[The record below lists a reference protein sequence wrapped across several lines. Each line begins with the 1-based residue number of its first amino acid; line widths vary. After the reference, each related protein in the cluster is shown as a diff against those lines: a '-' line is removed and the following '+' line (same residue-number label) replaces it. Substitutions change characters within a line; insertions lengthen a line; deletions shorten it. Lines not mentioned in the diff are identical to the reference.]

1 MLKLKPRILDT
12 HAHLDSKVYE
22 RDLDIVVRHA
32 LEDGVWIVTVG
43 NDYQSSV
50 QAVSIAERYP
60 EGVYAAVGLHPL
72 RIGAAALAEDKLID
86 IGKFEALARHPK
98 VVAVGETGL
107 DFHDLPQGKRGGP
120 EHQIAERIK
129 LNQMKVFARF
139 LELSRELRLP
149 LMLHCREAHDEMLK
163 MLETWDKAT
172 SGFDSRG
179 VVHCF
184 SGNWKQAR
192 KYFNLDFMIS
202 VTGIVAHGGYQGEL
216 LRKAPLGRLLAESD
230 CPFLTPQPFSLR
242 RNEPQFVSSVTA
254 RLAGLR
260 KMRVEDVE
268 KQLAENAMSVFKRIP
283 R

>member
-1 MLKLKPRILDT
+1 MTKTKPRILDT
-12 HAHLDSKVYE
+12 HAHLDNKVYE

-32 LEDGVWIVTVG
+32 LEDGVWTITVG
-43 NDYQSSV
+43 NDYASSLRAV
-50 QAVSIAERYP
+50 QIAERYP

-72 RIGAAALAEDKLID
+72 RIGATNLSDDKLID
-86 IGKFEALARHPK
+86 LGKFYELARHPK
-98 VVAVGETGL
+98 VVALGETGL
-107 DFHDLPQGKRGGP
+107 DFHDLPKGKRGGP
-120 EHQIAERIK
+120 EKQIADRIR

-149 LMLHCREAHDEMLK
+149 LMLHCRDAHDEMLK

-202 VTGIVAHGGYQGEL
+202 VTGIMAHGGYQGEL
-216 LRKAPLGRLLAESD
+216 LQKAPLGRLLAESD
-230 CPFLTPQPFSLR
+230 CPFLTPEPFSLR

-254 RLAGLR
+254 RIAGLR
-260 KMRVEDVE
+260 RMKIEDVE
-268 KQLAENAMSVFKRIP
+268 KQLAENALSVFKRIP
-283 R
+283 G

>member
-1 MLKLKPRILDT
+1 MAKTKPRILDT

-22 RDLDIVVRHA
+22 RDLDIVIKHA
-32 LEDGVWIVTVG
+32 LDDGVWIVTVG
-43 NDYQSSV
+43 NDYLSSV
-50 QAVSIAERYP
+50 RAVSIAEKYP

-72 RIGAAALAEDKLID
+72 RIGAAVLAEDKLID
-86 IGKFEALARHPK
+86 IGKFDALARHPK
-98 VVAVGETGL
+98 VVAIGETGL
-107 DFHDLPQGKRGGP
+107 DYHDLPEGRRGGS

-129 LNQMKVFARF
+129 VNQMKVFARF

-163 MLETWDKAT
+163 LLETWDRAT

-202 VTGIVAHGGYQGEL
+202 VTGIVMHGGYQSEL
-216 LRKAPLGRLLAESD
+216 LKKAPLGRLVAESD
-230 CPFLTPQPFSLR
+230 CPYLTPEPFSLR
-242 RNEPQFVSSVTA
+242 RNEPSYVTTVA
-254 RLAGLR
+254 ASLAGMR
-260 KMRVEDVE
+260 KLSVREVE
-268 KQLAENAMSVFKRIP
+268 KQFAENAMSVFKKIP